1 MTVMTNGRL
10 EDLYSADRYASSIY
24 YSIFNT
30 FPSRLV
36 VTSVTKGF
44 FKKVRELFNLETLF
58 EDYGVDSKNIKD
70 FRKIIYLD
78 SSVQVLIIEY
88 LKTDEVTYVLHY
100 SNNTNKSLVEEFFK
114 LSKRH
119 KVRYPKEVY
128 TPTIEL
134 VISTCNGLDT
144 IVRDFN
150 FTALTREELIIY
162 YGKNFLNVY
171 DRLLEFLDIHRKL
184 VLLHG
189 QPGTGKSTLIKQLIT
204 EKDDNLLY
212 FSPENISLLGTP
224 QFTKFLL
231 EHTDKVIVAEDCE
244 TILVNSNVRS
254 SATSN
259 LLNLTDGILA
269 EIYNCGLLA
278 TFNTNISN
286 LDPALVRPGRL
297 FLDYELKALTV
308 EESNIFLEYKN
319 SDKRVEKEM
328 TLAELFSILS

>member
-1 MTVMTNGRL
+1 MSVVIHSEL
-10 EDLYSADRYASSIY
+10 ENLYSTNPYAISIY
-24 YSIFNT
+24 QEIFNT

-36 VTSVTKGF
+36 VSDVTKGF
-44 FKKVRELFNLETLF
+44 FKKVQNILNLEVLS
-58 EDYGVDSKNIKD
+58 EDYGYNPKNLKDIRKVIYVDSANEI
-70 FRKIIYLD
+70 L
-78 SSVQVLIIEY
+78 VIE
-88 LKTDEVTYVLHY
+88 LAKLEERTYVFHY
-100 SNNTNKSLVEEFFK
+100 SNSTIKLLIDDCLK
-114 LSKRH
+114 LSKKY
-119 KVRYPKEVY
+119 KVRYPKEEY

-134 VISTCNGLDT
+134 VISTHSGLDT

-150 FTALTREELIIY
+150 FTALTRDELSIF
-162 YGKNFLNVY
+162 YGKNFLDIY

-244 TILVNSNVRS
+244 TILVNSDIRS

-297 FLDYELKALTV
+297 FLDYELKALTI

-319 SDKRVEKEM
+319 STKRVDREM
-328 TLAELFSILS
+328 TLAELFSIL